1 MNLPNIIK
9 QEYSNLLLENNTNDI
24 NKVIDSIIFKASKIK
39 LSSFIKSFNMMMK
52 KENYISMYI
61 DDYEG
66 DISRINSAV
75 ASRFLNELSNKIGN
89 GYNEVEFRNQS
100 KKPDNHFQMMLY
112 GIVGIYSSPFV
123 YVNNKHMV
131 VEENT
136 KIELLDLR
144 DDKDNYF
151 ETLLKVK

>member
-1 MNLPNIIK
+1 MNLTNIIK
-9 QEYSNLLLENNTNDI
+9 QEYNNLLLENDTNDI
-24 NKVIDSIIFKASKIK
+24 NQYIDSIIIKASKIK

-52 KENYISMYI
+52 KEKYISMYI
-61 DDYEG
+61 EDYEG

-75 ASRFLNELSNKIGN
+75 ASKFLNELSNKIGN
-89 GYNEVEFRNQS
+89 GYNEVEFKNVS
-100 KKPDNHFQMMLY
+100 KKPDNHFQKVLY

-136 KIELLDLR
+136 NIKLLDLR
-144 DDKDNYF
+144 DDEDNYF
-151 ETLLKVK
+151 ETLLILK